1 MGNDR
6 LLKRDPERIKRIL
19 FLLEA
24 YWKKNSDLRLAQII
38 SNLSNQ
44 AGFSVDLFYFED
56 SNLEHLLLK
65 ELELENM
72 VINSSKSED

>member
-6 LLKRDPERIKRIL
+6 LLKRDPKRIKKIL
-19 FLLEA
+19 FLLGE
-24 YWKKNSDLRLAQII
+24 YWEKNPDLRLAQII

-44 AGFSVDLFYFED
+44 AGFSVDPFYFED

-72 VINSSKSED
+72 VINYSKSED